1 MKLLRRRAS
10 GGVASDRR
18 IVWQAASLLLAYP
31 DADQPA
37 RLAVVEAAVAPLD
50 PALRDPLLAAVAHL
64 RATPAI
70 EAAVQYADTF
80 DWKRKRTL
88 FLTYYTAGDTRNR
101 GMALL
106 SFSDMYRAAGVV
118 PPSRELPDHLA
129 VLLEFAATV
138 DETAGY
144 EQLCRHRTPIDM
156 IHDGLLKAS
165 PIYAGVIGAVQAT
178 LPPATVADL
187 KEARRLAMQGPPAES
202 VGLEPFALTI
212 GMRPAL
218 SHIGGTPLPTPRV
231 GTGRTRQ

>member
-10 GGVASDRR
+10 SPVGSDRR

-31 DADQPA
+31 DAGQAD
-37 RLAVVEAAVAPLD
+37 RLDTVERAISALD
-50 PALRDPLLAAVAHL
+50 AALRDPLVAAVLHL
-64 RATPAI
+64 RGTPPI

-80 DWKRKRTL
+80 DWKRRRTL

-118 PPSRELPDHLA
+118 PPARELPDHLA

-138 DETAGY
+138 DEAAGY

-156 IHDGLLKAS
+156 IHDGLLKSS

-178 LPPATVADL
+178 LPPATLADL

-218 SHIGGTPLPTPRV
+218 SRVGGTPLPTPSI
-231 GTGRTRQ
+231 GTGRKSP